1 MTQAKRFETVRMQ
14 VKSWSETI
22 SSHTQRS
29 ALVEELRDVLTPVVL
44 RHLPK
49 SLQMSKTHPAI
60 DEWIT
65 SRSAE
70 SNVMLV
76 RDRASDR
83 LLGLLIL
90 AECSESEFLTTVH
103 LGYLFSEEAW
113 GKGYATELI
122 AGLVTWCKDEG
133 QSVQLFGGVENGN
146 TASSRVL
153 QKNGFELVEDLSDAT
168 TAMFGLYIPYNFD
181 KLYGSTPQALGEP
194 TQLFVDFFKRHAGNH
209 LRVLDI
215 GCGQGRDAIFVGRL
229 GHRVVGVDLSPNG
242 IRDLNEAARRENLSI
257 KGIVS
262 DIRTFV
268 PDGEFDVLLLDRTLH
283 MLSEKDRLIV
293 LKRLIGS
300 VSGGGWVLISDEPE
314 NMQGFKEVIT
324 SSTDAW
330 EIALDRPEALFVRQ
344 LRREYG
350 SESEA

>member
-1 MTQAKRFETVRMQ
+1 MTQANRFETERMQ
-14 VKSWSETI
+14 AESWSDI
-22 SSHTQRS
+22 INSNNQRS
-29 ALVEELRDVLTPVVL
+29 ALVEELKDVLTPLVL
-44 RHLPK
+44 RHLPEP
-49 SLQMSKTHPAI
+49 LQMSEAHPAI
-60 DEWIT
+60 DDWIT
-65 SRSAE
+65 SRAAE

-90 AECSESEFLTTVH
+90 AEFVDSEFLTTVH
-103 LGYLFSEEAW
+103 LGYLFSEVAW

-122 AGLVTWCKDEG
+122 AGLVTWCKGEG

-168 TAMFGLYIPYNFD
+168 TEMFGLYIPYNFD

-194 TQLFVDFFKRHAGNH
+194 TQLFVDFFKQHAGIP

-215 GCGQGRDAIFVGRL
+215 GCGQGRDAIFIGRL

-242 IRDLNEAARRENLSI
+242 IRDLNEAAHRENLSI
-257 KGIVS
+257 EGVVS
-262 DIRTFV
+262 DVRTFV

-283 MLSEKDRLIV
+283 MLSENDRLIV
-293 LKRLIGS
+293 LEQLIGC
-300 VSGGGWVLISDEPE
+300 VSDGGWVLISDEPE
-314 NMQGFKEVIT
+314 NMQGFKVVIT
-324 SSTDAW
+324 ASAATW
-330 EIALDRPEALFVRQ
+330 EIAQDKPETLFVRQ
-344 LRREYG
+344 SGREHG
-350 SESEA
+350 SDTEA